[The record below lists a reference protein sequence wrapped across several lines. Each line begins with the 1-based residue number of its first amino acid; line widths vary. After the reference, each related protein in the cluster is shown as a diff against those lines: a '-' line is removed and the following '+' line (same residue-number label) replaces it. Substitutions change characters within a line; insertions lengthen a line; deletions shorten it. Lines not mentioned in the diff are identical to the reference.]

1 MERLVKIVNSFQ
13 PFTIFTK
20 SSILVVWLDFI
31 NTSLFPSLCSLRL
44 RGLNFFWQDNCVVNG
59 EVFIH
64 TNNVASFIFVN
75 CRIAVESGK
84 KWCMMFIYFVSL
96 MPKKMVNITIFIVG
110 KLYCD
115 VLQEAPPLIWW
126 ETSLGGKQ
134 QRKCNRTS
142 SQKFKIFVAKYN
154 TREKYIPTS

>member
-20 SSILVVWLDFI
+20 SSILVVWLDFKYVSVSVFVFSTI
-31 NTSLFPSLCSLRL
+31 ARFE
-44 RGLNFFWQDNCVVNG
+44 FFWQDNCVVNV

-84 KWCMMFIYFVSL
+84 KGCMMFMYFVSL
-96 MPKKMVNITIFIVG
+96 MPKKMVNIKIFIVG

-134 QRKCNRTS
+134 QRKCNGTS
-142 SQKFKIFVAKYN
+142 
-154 TREKYIPTS
+154 